1 MGKALKKAMFLGK
14 LYRKKRAL
22 LLPQLPDPKK
32 KPPSDMSWRCPLEN
46 AYKREQHF
54 LRGCQ
59 LLHTSFC
66 GCDDFINHVIRLQNL
81 HGNLHQPTGPSTPP
95 VGRRALA
102 LPAAP
107 EPWRGDGGGPEGDRT
122 GDGPADAGG
131 DYAPGDLDD
140 LFAAAA
146 ADQE

>member
-1 MGKALKKAMFLGK
+1 MRFSRI
-14 LYRKKRAL
+14 YRRKKR
-22 LLPQLPDPKK
+22 LLPLLCLPAEPKEQ
-32 KPPSDMSWRCPLEN
+32 PVMSWRCPLEN
-46 AYKREQHF
+46 AYKREQYF

-59 LLHTSFC
+59 MLHTSFC

-122 GDGPADAGG
+122 ADGPADAGG